1 MRERGDEGC
10 WKWRWHRLWQLVD
23 YGYEDGFHGKPKEKE
38 MGKGRRRNASRE
50 GMWQWAF
57 SMGVALEGL
66 WGGRK
71 KWKRKKGS
79 VVYGV

>member
-1 MRERGDEGC
+1 
-10 WKWRWHRLWQLVD
+10 
-23 YGYEDGFHGKPKEKE
+23 
-38 MGKGRRRNASRE
+38 MGKGRRRNGSRE

-79 VVYGV
+79 VVYGVWVMEWLCCWKGAQRRNDGGKKKVKRGE